1 MAYKY
6 DDPSTHPAPG
16 DQVWWPYDGSTGP
29 HTITDREGR
38 IIDGQNRFYICVTPD
53 GGDGEP
59 EWRDLLGAHLWPRP
73 GDHIVFAHGPFGR
86 WCRSNRAIAQEQIAN
101 PWELRRELDYWEDLE
116 YNIHGWPYG
125 VSLVDR
131 VEAPRV
137 WVRPL
142 REVGRGESIVIVP
155 VSTLVVLKRPA
166 ANAQTIDTAIA
177 G

>member
-6 DDPSTHPAPG
+6 KDPTTHPKPG

-29 HTITDREGR
+29 HTITAREGR
-38 IIDGQNRFYICVTPD
+38 IINGQQRFYICVTPD

-73 GDHIVFAHGPFGR
+73 GDHIVIAHGPFGR
-86 WCRSNRAIAQEQIAN
+86 WCRSNRAIAQETIKK
-101 PWELRRELDYWEDLE
+101 PSDLRKELNYWEDLE

-125 VSLVDR
+125 VSLVER
-131 VEAPRV
+131 IEPPRV
-137 WVRPL
+137 WIRPF
-142 REVGRGESIVIVP
+142 REVGHRQSTVIIP

-166 ANAQTIDTAIA
+166 ANAQHNLKVI
-177 G
+177 